1 MNRQFALN
9 FSKLH
14 YSILLVAIAISKST
28 HVSILYVYSRILPFA
43 KHRERERERDFPS
56 SIFGKITYVSQSHQN
71 TKPYISYMLPLFHAQ
86 YLTNEILTWVS
97 NLTMKKNY

>member
-1 MNRQFALN
+1 MYIQK
-9 FSKLH
+9 FSR
-14 YSILLVAIAISKST
+14 LLLSKNKNKK
-28 HVSILYVYSRILPFA
+28 IILPFA
-43 KHRERERERDFPS
+43 KQRERERERDFPS